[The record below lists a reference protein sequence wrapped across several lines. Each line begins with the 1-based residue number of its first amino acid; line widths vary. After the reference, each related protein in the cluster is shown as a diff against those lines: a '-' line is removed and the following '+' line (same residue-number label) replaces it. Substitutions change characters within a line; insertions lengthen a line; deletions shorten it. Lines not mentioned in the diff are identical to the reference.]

1 MGKISSLFTVTLIV
15 GCFAKGTDPNNAQ
28 QSFVVAKQA
37 FVDGDYELAI
47 TKLGAFRARFPYNRQ
62 ATEAELLIAD
72 AHYEL
77 GHYPEALVAYQR
89 FARLHPRH
97 PRRAYALFRVGQS
110 HWVQAPTEVDREQNY
125 TSKALVA
132 WQRLITHYP
141 TSSEAKKARQ
151 LLDDGE
157 RRVAGSFAFIADFY
171 CAQKVYHACAYRHIK
186 LAQTYTRFSDIAKDS
201 YHKAADALEQVLE
214 VKKKQPQ
221 ANSNLYLR
229 NYSSQQLAIY
239 IKQLK
244 DKAVATL

>member
-1 MGKISSLFTVTLIV
+1 MGKISSLLTTMLIV
-15 GCFAKGTDPNNAQ
+15 GCFAKGADPNDAQ

-37 FVDGDYELAI
+37 FDDGDHELAI
-47 TKLGAFRARFPYNRQ
+47 AKLGAFRARFPYNKQ

-72 AHYEL
+72 ATYEL

-110 HWVQAPTEVDREQNY
+110 HWVQAPTEIDREQNY

-132 WQRLITHYP
+132 WQKLIAAYP
-141 TSSEAKKARQ
+141 TTAEANKARQ
-151 LLDDGE
+151 LLDEGE

-186 LAQTYTRFSDIAKDS
+186 LAQTYARFRDIAKGS
-201 YHKAADALEQVLE
+201 YHKAAEALEQVLQI
-214 VKKKQPQ
+214 KRKQPQ

-229 NYSSQQLAIY
+229 SYSSQQLALY
-239 IKQLK
+239 IKKLRA
-244 DKAVATL
+244 KAG